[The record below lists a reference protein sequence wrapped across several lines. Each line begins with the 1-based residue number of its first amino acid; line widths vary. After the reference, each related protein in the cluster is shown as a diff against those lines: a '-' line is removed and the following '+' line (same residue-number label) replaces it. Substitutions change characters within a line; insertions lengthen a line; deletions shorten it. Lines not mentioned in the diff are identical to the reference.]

1 MDGLAGKT
9 VLITGAVRGIGRATA
24 EEFAHAGANVV
35 MNYKSSAQHSVQKI
49 VHEMSDR
56 YKVKVIAIQADVSDE
71 AAVQAM
77 ADRIKSTFSSLDIV
91 VNNAEIIIDK
101 PYEEHTFADYRT
113 IFDTNVYSVLL
124 SGKIFGRMIQETA
137 GQGSIINVAS
147 TAGMFDFY
155 PDNIDYAASKA
166 AVQSITKTLATQH
179 APYIRVN
186 GVAPGWV
193 DTDMNKD
200 LPSDVI
206 ADAKKQILLGR
217 IAHPRDIA
225 RVIVFLASDAAKYI
239 TGTVI
244 PVDGG
249 RR

>member
-77 ADRIKSTFSSLDIV
+77 ADRIESTFSSLDVV
-91 VNNAEIIIDK
+91 VNNAGVIIDK

-113 IFDTNVYSVLL
+113 IFDTL
-124 SGKIFGRMIQETA
+124 
-137 GQGSIINVAS
+137 
-147 TAGMFDFY
+147 
-155 PDNIDYAASKA
+155 
-166 AVQSITKTLATQH
+166 
-179 APYIRVN
+179 
-186 GVAPGWV
+186 
-193 DTDMNKD
+193 
-200 LPSDVI
+200 
-206 ADAKKQILLGR
+206 
-217 IAHPRDIA
+217 
-225 RVIVFLASDAAKYI
+225 
-239 TGTVI
+239 
-244 PVDGG
+244 
-249 RR
+249 